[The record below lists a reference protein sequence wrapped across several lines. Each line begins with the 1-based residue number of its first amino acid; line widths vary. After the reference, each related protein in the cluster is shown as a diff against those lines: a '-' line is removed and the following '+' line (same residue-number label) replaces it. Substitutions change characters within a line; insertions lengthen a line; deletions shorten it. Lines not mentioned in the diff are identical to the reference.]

1 VASHFLIGCI
11 GLLSTFFQEW
21 KLKNLILFDWRKMVV
36 GNMRDKSQKN
46 GVDRSKLNQVANYE
60 KMQLEINIKLSNQPP
75 KEYFEFIT
83 T

>member
-1 VASHFLIGCI
+1 
-11 GLLSTFFQEW
+11 
-21 KLKNLILFDWRKMVV
+21 V